1 MLWLLVR
8 KVRASFSLTLRPVAL
23 QMKYRKRLSSGFKKL
38 AWLTMKNSP
47 KPGLSHAITIRRS
60 QSGSSLV
67 NFAKK
72 A

>member
-23 QMKYRKRLSSGFKKL
+23 QMKSRKRLSFGFKKL
-38 AWLTMKNSP
+38 AWLTMKSLP

-60 QSGSSLV
+60 LSGSSLV
-67 NFAKK
+67 SFAKK
-72 A
+72 G

>member
-8 KVRASFSLTLRPVAL
+8 KVRASFSLTLKPVAL
-23 QMKYRKRLSSGFKKL
+23 KMMLRKRSSSGFKKL
-38 AWLTMKNSP
+38 ASLTMKNLL

-60 QSGSSLV
+60 LSGSSLASC
-67 NFAKK
+67 AKK

>member
-23 QMKYRKRLSSGFKKL
+23 KMRLRKRLSSGFKKL
-38 AWLTMKNSP
+38 AWLTMKSLP

-60 QSGSSLV
+60 LSGSSLV
-67 NFAKK
+67 SFAKK
-72 A
+72 G

>member
-38 AWLTMKNSP
+38 ASLTMKNSP
-47 KPGLSHAITIRRS
+47 KPGPSHAITIRRS
-60 QSGSSLV
+60 QSESSLV

-72 A
+72 G

>member
-23 QMKYRKRLSSGFKKL
+23 KMRLRKRLSSGFKKL
-38 AWLTMKNSP
+38 AWLTMKNSL
-47 KPGLSHAITIRRS
+47 KLGRSHAITTRRF